1 MQFNKV
7 LSTLQPQKQD
17 MVIKGNPVDLNES
30 ISVKID
36 SSELTKESSTE
47 STSNNK
53 LELFKYEE
61 EQVYLLDKRFQRL
74 HRDSVKL
81 LEKSQHYDKITRFIK
96 GFIIVFSLGSSYL
109 SAISGI
115 DEVQKSYL
123 ITAFSLACAIGS
135 GISSVKNFS
144 SESTRLYMGYTHYQL
159 KCSEVEQSFYHFEGS
174 MPYDDLIL
182 SIDKLFTEYERDIDK
197 TTDQR
202 LANAEKR
209 LVYTQEVMENYLKD
223 KNGGELPQWYQNK
236 VKVENH
242 KERYD
247 LNNKEKNSSEL
258 DQKSIT
264 KVESKSLVRRILDK
278 IVSKK

>member
-36 SSELTKESSTE
+36 STDST
-47 STSNNK
+47 NNK
-53 LELFKYEE
+53 KLDVFQYEE

-81 LEKSQHYDKITRFIK
+81 LEKSQLYDKITRFIK
-96 GFIIVFSLGSSYL
+96 GFIIVFSLSSSYL

-123 ITAFSLACAIGS
+123 ITAFSLACAVAS
-135 GISSVKNFS
+135 GITSIKNFS

-174 MPYDDLIL
+174 MPFEDLIL

-209 LVYTQEVMENYLKD
+209 LVYTQEVMENYLKN
-223 KNGGELPQWYQNK
+223 KYGGELPEWYKNK

-242 KERYD
+242 KDRYD
-247 LNNKEKNSSEL
+247 LNKHLELEQSQPKIEKVIKKNSIFSGWFA
-258 DQKSIT
+258 SWF
-264 KVESKSLVRRILDK
+264 
-278 IVSKK
+278 KK